1 MLYIFLLTLLSLEMW
16 FHISC
21 LTFAVLTVAG
31 MGCTMTTQNGL
42 LMQRDESSATRI
54 FKVTNVDN
62 NGEDRNPGYI
72 EITADSLVLHQRDK
86 ESVAW
91 PLHGLRRYGFDAD
104 LFSFE
109 SGRRCPT
116 GPGIYAFRCRRAEAL
131 FNLLQSSIVV
141 AGQSNA
147 AAAATHRAGGGLVE
161 SARRRS
167 ALHGAATVQ
176 PSNQLMFLQPV
187 AVVRPLR
194 PQMTL
199 SQYRNIPVNGHT
211 VPHPEHVERQSL
223 AQLPDILAMYRT
235 QPEPAVH
242 YAELDLDRHVDD
254 EESADDD
261 DVDIE
266 VFAAADEQLTTRNRT
281 EPPPLYVNMSTGSHP
296 ATVRHGYA
304 NVDLIAD
311 STTAAAD
318 AAAGLTK
325 MNYIQLDLSTE
336 TLDEGSTAA
345 AASPAATRT
354 LSLTQNADIARGTV
368 DGYTTIDFDKTRA
381 LNTISVESLGIAD
394 EGVRR
399 TRHNS
404 NII

>member
-1 MLYIFLLTLLSLEMW
+1 
-16 FHISC
+16 
-21 LTFAVLTVAG
+21 

-42 LMQRDESSATRI
+42 LMQRDDSSPARV

-72 EITADSLVLHQRDK
+72 EITTDSLVLHQRGK

-116 GPGIYAFRCRRAEAL
+116 GPGIYAFRCRHAEAL
-131 FNLLQSSIVV
+131 FNLLQSSIAI
-141 AGQSNA
+141 AGQSNVA
-147 AAAATHRAGGGLVE
+147 GTHRPGGGLVE

-167 ALHGAATVQ
+167 AMHAATAVQ
-176 PSNQLMFLQPV
+176 PTNQLMFLQPV

-194 PQMTL
+194 SQMTL
-199 SQYRNIPVNGHT
+199 SQYRNVPVDGHP
-211 VPHPEHVERQSL
+211 VRHPEHVERQSL
-223 AQLPDILAMYRT
+223 AQLPDILAMYRH
-235 QPEPAVH
+235 QPDPPVH

-254 EESADDD
+254 EESVDDN
-261 DVDIE
+261 DIE
-266 VFAAADEQLTTRNRT
+266 VFTADEQSSGGN
-281 EPPPLYVNMSTGSHP
+281 PQLYVNVSSDRP
-296 ATVRHGYA
+296 APVRHGYA
-304 NVDLIAD
+304 NLDLIAD
-311 STTAAAD
+311 SVAAEAG
-318 AAAGLTK
+318 AAAGITK

-336 TLDEGSTAA
+336 TLDEGSSAV
-345 AASPAATRT
+345 ASPAATRT
-354 LSLTQNADIARGTV
+354 LSLTQHADVADGTG
-368 DGYTTIDFDKTRA
+368 DSYTTIDFDRTRA
-381 LNTISVESLGIAD
+381 LNTISVESSLGIAGGG
-394 EGVRR
+394 ERR

>member
-1 MLYIFLLTLLSLEMW
+1 
-16 FHISC
+16 
-21 LTFAVLTVAG
+21 
-31 MGCTMTTQNGL
+31 MGCTMTTHNGL
-42 LMQRDESSATRI
+42 LMQREESSATRI

-72 EITADSLVLHQRDK
+72 EITTDSLVLHQRGK

-141 AGQSNA
+141 AGQTNA
-147 AAAATHRAGGGLVE
+147 AAAQRTAGGLVE
-161 SARRRS
+161 STRFRS
-167 ALHGAATVQ
+167 AMHAASAVQ
-176 PSNQLMFLQPV
+176 PANQLMFLQPV

-199 SQYRNIPVNGHT
+199 SQYRNIPVSGHAGR
-211 VPHPEHVERQSL
+211 HPEHVERQSL
-223 AQLPDILAMYRT
+223 AQLPDILAMYEQR
-235 QPEPAVH
+235 PDPPVH
-242 YAELDLDRHVDD
+242 YAELDLDRHVDE
-254 EESADDD
+254 EESVDED
-261 DVDIE
+261 DVN
-266 VFAAADEQLTTRNRT
+266 VFVADEQMSRGNQTNRQ
-281 EPPPLYVNMSTGSHP
+281 LYVNMPSTQP
-296 ATVRHGYA
+296 AVSNASRHRYA
-304 NVDLIAD
+304 NLDLIAD
-311 STTAAAD
+311 SAAANEAGTAAGA
-318 AAAGLTK
+318 TK

-336 TLDEGSTAA
+336 TLDATDEGSPTV
-345 AASPAATRT
+345 ASQASATT
-354 LSLTQNADIARGTV
+354 LSLTQNIDITRSTG
-368 DGYTTIDFDKTRA
+368 DSYTTIDFDRTRA
-381 LNTISVESLGIAD
+381 LNTISVDAD

-404 NII
+404 NIV

>member
-1 MLYIFLLTLLSLEMW
+1 
-16 FHISC
+16 
-21 LTFAVLTVAG
+21 
-31 MGCTMTTQNGL
+31 MGCTMTTPNGL
-42 LMQRDESSATRI
+42 LMQRGASSSTCI

-72 EITADSLVLHQRDK
+72 EITTDSLVLHQRGK

-116 GPGIYAFRCRRAEAL
+116 GPGIYAFHCRRAEAL

-141 AGQSNA
+141 AGQSNPA
-147 AAAATHRAGGGLVE
+147 VTHRTGVGLLE

-167 ALHGAATVQ
+167 ALHGAAAVQ
-176 PSNQLMFLQPV
+176 PSNQPV

-199 SQYRNIPVNGHT
+199 SQYRNIPVDGHT
-211 VPHPEHVERQSL
+211 VRHPDHVERQSL
-223 AQLPDILAMYRT
+223 AQLPDILAMYRH
-235 QPEPAVH
+235 QPDPPVH

-254 EESADDD
+254 EESVDDD
-261 DVDIE
+261 DVE
-266 VFAAADEQLTTRNRT
+266 VFAADDQRSGGNNTD
-281 EPPPLYVNMSTGSHP
+281 PQLYVNMSSVP
-296 ATVRHGYA
+296 VQHGYA
-304 NVDLIAD
+304 NLDLLAD
-311 STTAAAD
+311 SAAA
-318 AAAGLTK
+318 ATGAAGSITK

-336 TLDEGSTAA
+336 TLDEGDPASS
-345 AASPAATRT
+345 SPAAARSS
-354 LSLTQNADIARGTV
+354 SLTQHADIARGTG
-368 DGYTTIDFDKTRA
+368 DSYTTIDFDRTRA
-381 LNTISVESLGIAD
+381 LNTISVESSSGIAD

-404 NII
+404 NIV

>member
-1 MLYIFLLTLLSLEMW
+1 
-16 FHISC
+16 
-21 LTFAVLTVAG
+21 
-31 MGCTMTTQNGL
+31 MGCTMATQNGI
-42 LMQRDESSATRI
+42 LMQREESTRI

-72 EITADSLVLHQRDK
+72 EITADSLVLHQRGK
-86 ESVAW
+86 ESIAW

-141 AGQSNA
+141 AGQSGAQRTGNS
-147 AAAATHRAGGGLVE
+147 LVE
-161 SARRRS
+161 SARRR
-167 ALHGAATVQ
+167 AAMHAAAAVQ

-199 SQYRNIPVNGHT
+199 SQYRNVPVNGHRMG
-211 VPHPEHVERQSL
+211 HPNHVERQSL
-223 AQLPDILAMYRT
+223 AQLPDILAMYGNH
-235 QPEPAVH
+235 PEPQVH

-254 EESADDD
+254 EVLVDGD
-261 DVDIE
+261 DVD
-266 VFAAADEQLTTRNRT
+266 VFVADGEPALSARKRT
-281 EPPPLYVNMSTGSHP
+281 NPQLYVNMPTSGAQPPVSN
-296 ATVRHGYA
+296 AALRHGYA
-304 NVDLIAD
+304 NLDLIAD
-311 STTAAAD
+311 SAAAD
-318 AAAGLTK
+318 AGTVAGV
-325 MNYIQLDLSTE
+325 NYIQLDLSSE
-336 TLDEGSTAA
+336 TLDAAGEGSPTVMT
-345 AASPAATRT
+345 PATVRT
-354 LSLTQNADIARGTV
+354 CSLTQHTDNAGTTG
-368 DGYTTIDFDKTRA
+368 DSYTTIDFDRTRA
-381 LNTISVESLGIAD
+381 LNTISVESSFGVAE

-404 NII
+404 NIV

>member
-1 MLYIFLLTLLSLEMW
+1 
-16 FHISC
+16 
-21 LTFAVLTVAG
+21 
-31 MGCTMTTQNGL
+31 MTTQNGL

-72 EITADSLVLHQRDK
+72 EITNDSLVLHQRDK

-141 AGQSNA
+141 AGQSTA
-147 AAAATHRAGGGLVE
+147 AAHRTGGGLVE

-167 ALHGAATVQ
+167 ALHATAAVQ
-176 PSNQLMFLQPV
+176 PANQLMFLQPV

-199 SQYRNIPVNGHT
+199 SQYRNIPVNGHP
-211 VPHPEHVERQSL
+211 VRHPDHVERQSL
-223 AQLPDILAMYRT
+223 AQLPDILAMYRH
-235 QPEPAVH
+235 QPEPPVH

-254 EESADDD
+254 EESVDDD
-261 DVDIE
+261 DVDVE
-266 VFAAADEQLTTRNRT
+266 VFAVDEHITSRNQT
-281 EPPPLYVNMSTGSHP
+281 ESQLYVNMP
-296 ATVRHGYA
+296 ADARRHGYA
-304 NVDLIAD
+304 NLDLIAD
-311 STTAAAD
+311 SAAAETD
-318 AAAGLTK
+318 AAASLTK

-336 TLDEGSTAA
+336 TLDEASSATVTAPSNA
-345 AASPAATRT
+345 RT
-354 LSLTQNADIARGTV
+354 LSLTQHADPARGTV
-368 DGYTTIDFDKTRA
+368 DGYTTIDFDRTRA

>member
-1 MLYIFLLTLLSLEMW
+1 
-16 FHISC
+16 
-21 LTFAVLTVAG
+21 
-31 MGCTMTTQNGL
+31 MGCTMATQNGL
-42 LMQRDESSATRI
+42 LMQRDESSTSRM

-72 EITADSLVLHQRDK
+72 EITTDSLVLHQRDK

-131 FNLLQSSIVV
+131 FDLLQSSIVV

-147 AAAATHRAGGGLVE
+147 AAVGHGRAGGGLVE
-161 SARRRS
+161 TARRRT
-167 ALHGAATVQ
+167 ALQ
-176 PSNQLMFLQPV
+176 PTNQLMFLQPV

-194 PQMTL
+194 PPQMML
-199 SQYRNIPVNGHT
+199 SQYRNVPVTGGGGGAHSIR
-211 VPHPEHVERQSL
+211 HPEHVQRQSL
-223 AQLPDILAMYRT
+223 AQLPDILAMYRR
-235 QPEPAVH
+235 QPEPAIH

-254 EESADDD
+254 EESIAGDDD
-261 DVDIE
+261 DDDDAD
-266 VFAAADEQLTTRNRT
+266 VFATADEQLTARDTTDN
-281 EPPPLYVNMSTGSHP
+281 PAYYVNVRAAADSRPT
-296 ATVRHGYA
+296 ATRHGYA
-304 NVDLIAD
+304 NLDLIAG
-311 STTAAAD
+311 SAAAATD
-318 AAAGLTK
+318 AAAASSLTK

-336 TLDEGSTAA
+336 TLDDGSPVTAT
-345 AASPAATRT
+345 SPTATART
-354 LSLTQNADIARGTV
+354 LSLTQQADVAAPRTGTM
-368 DGYTTIDFDKTRA
+368 DSYTTIDFDRTRA

>member
-1 MLYIFLLTLLSLEMW
+1 
-16 FHISC
+16 
-21 LTFAVLTVAG
+21 
-31 MGCTMTTQNGL
+31 MGCTMTTHNGL
-42 LMQRDESSATRI
+42 PMQREELSATRI

-72 EITADSLVLHQRDK
+72 EITTDSLVLHQRGK

-131 FNLLQSSIVV
+131 FNLLQSSIAV

-147 AAAATHRAGGGLVE
+147 AAAAHRTAGSLVE
-161 SARRRS
+161 SARHRS
-167 ALHGAATVQ
+167 AMHTASAVQ
-176 PSNQLMFLQPV
+176 SPNHLMFLQPV

-199 SQYRNIPVNGHT
+199 SQYRNIPVNGHAIR
-211 VPHPEHVERQSL
+211 HPEHVERQSL
-223 AQLPDILAMYRT
+223 AQLPDILAMYQQR
-235 QPEPAVH
+235 PDPAVH

-254 EESADDD
+254 EESVDED
-261 DVDIE
+261 DVE
-266 VFAAADEQLTTRNRT
+266 VFVADEQMSRGNQTNQQ
-281 EPPPLYVNMSTGSHP
+281 LYINVPSSNQP
-296 ATVRHGYA
+296 AVSNTMRHGYA
-304 NVDLIAD
+304 NLDLIAD
-311 STTAAAD
+311 SAAA
-318 AAAGLTK
+318 AEAGTNAGLTK
-325 MNYIQLDLSTE
+325 MNYVQLDLSTE
-336 TLDEGSTAA
+336 TLDATDEGSPTFTSQSAA
-345 AASPAATRT
+345 RT
-354 LSLTQNADIARGTV
+354 LSLTQNTDVARGTG
-368 DGYTTIDFDKTRA
+368 DSYTTIDFDKTRA
-381 LNTISVESLGIAD
+381 LNTISVDAD

-404 NII
+404 NIV

>member
-1 MLYIFLLTLLSLEMW
+1 
-16 FHISC
+16 
-21 LTFAVLTVAG
+21 
-31 MGCTMTTQNGL
+31 MTTQNGL
-42 LMQRDESSATRI
+42 LMQRDDSSASRI

-141 AGQSNA
+141 AGQSSA
-147 AAAATHRAGGGLVE
+147 AAAATHRVGGGLVE

-199 SQYRNIPVNGHT
+199 SQYRNVPVNGHT
-211 VPHPEHVERQSL
+211 VQHPDHVERQSL
-223 AQLPDILAMYRT
+223 AQLPDILAMYRH
-235 QPEPAVH
+235 QPDPPVH

-254 EESADDD
+254 EESVADED
-261 DVDIE
+261 DVDVD
-266 VFAAADEQLTTRNRT
+266 VFAADEQLTTRNRT
-281 EPPPLYVNMSTGSHP
+281 DPPLYMNMSTGSHP
-296 ATVRHGYA
+296 PAARHGYA

-311 STTAAAD
+311 STAAATAAA
-318 AAAGLTK
+318 ANLTK

-336 TLDEGSTAA
+336 TLDEGSPATTT
-345 AASPAATRT
+345 SPAATRT
-354 LSLTQNADIARGTV
+354 LSLTQNADVARGTV
-368 DGYTTIDFDKTRA
+368 DGYTTIDFDRTRA

>member
-1 MLYIFLLTLLSLEMW
+1 
-16 FHISC
+16 
-21 LTFAVLTVAG
+21 

-42 LMQRDESSATRI
+42 LMQRDESSLAPRT

-72 EITADSLVLHQRDK
+72 EITPDSLMLHQRGK

-116 GPGIYAFRCRRAEAL
+116 GPGIYAFRCRRAEEL
-131 FNLLQSSIVV
+131 FNLLQSSIV
-141 AGQSNA
+141 AGQANA
-147 AAAATHRAGGGLVE
+147 AAAVQRTGAGLVE

-167 ALHGAATVQ
+167 ALHGAAAVQ
-176 PSNQLMFLQPV
+176 PSNHLMFLQPV

-194 PQMTL
+194 PQTTL
-199 SQYRNIPVNGHT
+199 SQYRNIPVDGHT
-211 VPHPEHVERQSL
+211 VRHPDHIERQSL
-223 AQLPDILAMYRT
+223 AQLPDILAMYRH

-254 EESADDD
+254 EESIDDD
-261 DVDIE
+261 DVE
-266 VFAAADEQLTTRNRT
+266 VFVADEQSSSANHTD
-281 EPPPLYVNMSTGSHP
+281 PQLYVNMLSATHP
-296 ATVRHGYA
+296 AAAQHGYA
-304 NVDLIAD
+304 NLDLVAD
-311 STTAAAD
+311 SAAASV
-318 AAAGLTK
+318 TK

-336 TLDEGSTAA
+336 TLDEGGTAVT
-345 AASPAATRT
+345 SPTTART
-354 LSLTQNADIARGTV
+354 LSLTQNADVAHGT
-368 DGYTTIDFDKTRA
+368 GNSYTTIDFDRTRA
-381 LNTISVESLGIAD
+381 LNTISAESSLGFAD

-404 NII
+404 NIV

>member
-1 MLYIFLLTLLSLEMW
+1 
-16 FHISC
+16 
-21 LTFAVLTVAG
+21 
-31 MGCTMTTQNGL
+31 MTTHNGL
-42 LMQRDESSATRI
+42 VMQRDDSSATRI

-72 EITADSLVLHQRDK
+72 EITTDSLVLHQRDK

-147 AAAATHRAGGGLVE
+147 AAATAHRTGGGLVE

-167 ALHGAATVQ
+167 ALHGAAAVQ

-199 SQYRNIPVNGHT
+199 SQYRNVPVNGHA
-211 VPHPEHVERQSL
+211 VRHPDHVERQSL
-223 AQLPDILAMYRT
+223 AQLPDILAIYRH
-235 QPEPAVH
+235 QPEPPVH

-254 EESADDD
+254 EESVDDD
-261 DVDIE
+261 DVE
-266 VFAAADEQLTTRNRT
+266 VFAADEPLASGSRT
-281 EPPPLYVNMSTGSHP
+281 NAELYVNVSADTRP

-304 NVDLIAD
+304 NLDLIAD
-311 STTAAAD
+311 SAAAETD
-318 AAAGLTK
+318 AAASLTK

-336 TLDEGSTAA
+336 TLDEGSPDTGTSPSTA
-345 AASPAATRT
+345 RT
-354 LSLTQNADIARGTV
+354 LSLTQHADIARGTV
-368 DGYTTIDFDKTRA
+368 DSYTTIDFDRTRA
-381 LNTISVESLGIAD
+381 LNTISVESIGIAD

>member
-1 MLYIFLLTLLSLEMW
+1 
-16 FHISC
+16 
-21 LTFAVLTVAG
+21 

-42 LMQRDESSATRI
+42 LMQRDDSSTTHV

-72 EITADSLVLHQRDK
+72 EITTDSLVLHQRGKD
-86 ESVAW
+86 SVAW

-147 AAAATHRAGGGLVE
+147 AAAARRTGGGLVE
-161 SARRRS
+161 AARRRS
-167 ALHGAATVQ
+167 ALHAAATVD
-176 PSNQLMFLQPV
+176 PSNQLLFLQPV

-199 SQYRNIPVNGHT
+199 SQYRNIPVEGHS
-211 VPHPEHVERQSL
+211 VRHPEHVERQSL
-223 AQLPDILAMYRT
+223 AQLPDILAMYQRR
-235 QPEPAVH
+235 PDPPVH

-254 EESADDD
+254 ESIDDD
-261 DVDIE
+261 DVE
-266 VFAAADEQLTTRNRT
+266 VFVADEQSVSGNHTDHQ
-281 EPPPLYVNMSTGSHP
+281 LYVNMASHTHP
-296 ATVRHGYA
+296 APVRHGYA
-304 NVDLIAD
+304 NLDLIAD
-311 STTAAAD
+311 SAAAEAG
-318 AAAGLTK
+318 AASNVTK

-336 TLDEGSTAA
+336 TLDEGSPAV
-345 AASPAATRT
+345 ASPAAART
-354 LSLTQNADIARGTV
+354 LSLTRQADITRGTG
-368 DGYTTIDFDKTRA
+368 DSYTTIDFDRTRA
-381 LNTISVESLGIAD
+381 LNTISAESSLGVAD

-404 NII
+404 NIV